1 MFRFAI
7 AALGAAVC
15 FIAPATAQT
24 FTHTVNGQHHSHD
37 ITTYTTSGD
46 CCQHTSCGQ
55 THTTHSYTQ
64 PTTRTYTRSYTS
76 APTVTRTYTQ
86 PVQTTRIVQTYAQA
100 PRIVYVQPSYHAPAP
115 RIVSHND
122 RAQPYA
128 HYDRN
133 WKSRTHV
140 NANRHHTR
148 RLKRSRHHNRHGYRG
163 HRH

>member
-37 ITTYTTSGD
+37 ITTYTTHGD
-46 CCQHTSCGQ
+46 CCQHSCGQ
-55 THTTHSYTQ
+55 THASHTTRTYTE
-64 PTTRTYTRSYTS
+64 PTTRTYTRTYSS

-86 PVQTTRIVQTYAQA
+86 PVQTHRVVQTYAPA
-100 PRIVYVQPSYHAPAP
+100 PRTVYVQPRHYAPAP
-115 RIVSHND
+115 RIVYHND

-128 HYDRN
+128 HYDRR
-133 WKSRTHV
+133 WKSRTQ
-140 NANRHHTR
+140 ANSGRYHKRHRHNHR
-148 RLKRSRHHNRHGYRG
+148 RSHGYR
-163 HRH
+163 H